1 VFEKNGSDRPDPH
14 RPDQCPIPLLSLK
27 SLSKTRLIEPVIRF
41 VAVITNDERV
51 RAWAY
56 ECIEQRWGSIAEQ
69 SAPMPFEA
77 GGFYTEAMGG
87 SLQKTLVAIAAPIDP
102 VGLADWKTQTNG
114 WEVEAAAQLPH
125 SHARPLNL
133 DPGYI
138 TQAKLVLATV
148 KDRDHR
154 IYLKDGIFGEI
165 TLTYVGRQ
173 WVHHRW
179 TYPDYRTEEVIEFAM
194 RCRTRLRQHLMETG
208 AFRVVKHES

>member
-1 VFEKNGSDRPDPH
+1 VE
-14 RPDQCPIPLLSLK
+14 

-41 VAVITNDERV
+41 VAVITSDEEV

-56 ECIEQRWGSIAEQ
+56 RCIEERWGTMTECSP
-69 SAPMPFEA
+69 PMPFHA
-77 GGFYTEAMGG
+77 NGFYNDAMGEG
-87 SLQKTLVAIAAPIDP
+87 LIKTLVATTQPCDP
-102 VGLADWKTQTNG
+102 VGLADWKTQTNQ
-114 WEVEAAAQLPH
+114 WEIEAALKLTKPQ
-125 SHARPLNL
+125 SRPLNL

-154 IYLKDGIFGEI
+154 VYLKDGIFGEI

-179 TYPDYRTEEVIEFAM
+179 TYPDYRTDEVVSFAM
-194 RCRTRLRQHLMETG
+194 KCRARLRKHLLETG
-208 AFRVVKHES
+208 AFRVGKRE